1 MNRFTDKVNVSR
13 QGDEADAHHRW
24 VAAAQ
29 VPYFVWVSIATVL
42 QLSITWM
49 NLG

>member
-1 MNRFTDKVNVSR
+1 MKATACKVLGLVVALAAGS
-13 QGDEADAHHRW
+13 
-24 VAAAQ
+24 AAAQ

-49 NLG
+49 NW